1 MLVSWAK
8 TADGGDEK
16 RRSDRERYCGGYA
29 LCQRLQSRPWQHET
43 SGQDRKSGSDSGNL
57 EDNRRHLFH
66 RSSIGARLIVAGL
79 GRCQNQLDDIE
90 SGPIRR
96 LLCMGLFSGILVKAR
111 KAATEAA

>member
-79 GRCQNQLDDIE
+79 GA
-90 SGPIRR
+90 
-96 LLCMGLFSGILVKAR
+96 VKINSMTSNPAR
-111 KAATEAA
+111 SAGYFAWGCFQGFW